1 MYLSIPKDSS
11 VKKTETESSKQL
23 MITKDEAS
31 TEDLLKDIF
40 VYYRLGDMDKP

>member
-11 VKKTETESSKQL
+11 VKKTESKKQL
-23 MITKDEAS
+23 MITKDDAS

-40 VYYRLGDMDKP
+40 VYYRIADMDKP